1 MTPIVNSIRV
11 DVLIIGAGPS
21 ALMAADHLAHSG
33 RRVVVMEGKPSPARK
48 FLMAG
53 KSGLNVTMD
62 QPHAAFIAAFGPSSN
77 HLAPMIRAF
86 GPEHMMAFVRDVLA
100 QPIFTGSS
108 HRVFPKAMKASP
120 MLRAWLARLA
130 AVDVEIRRN
139 CLWVGWGADGAFR
152 FQTSDGPVDITA
164 NTTVLAVGGASWPK
178 LGSRGEWSAYLAA
191 RGVEM
196 VPFQPMNMGFQ
207 VAWSAHMQPYFGHP
221 LKSLAL
227 TAGPKTLRAEAMI
240 VAKGLEGG
248 GIYALSREMREGAEL
263 TLDLVPDLDVL
274 DVQKRLAHGFA
285 RKDSL
290 SNILRKSLR
299 LDGAKRALLF
309 EMCKPLPQSPEALAA
324 CLKALPISHDG
335 PLGLERA
342 ISCSGGVA
350 WTALDEN
357 LQLRALPNVYCVG
370 EMVDWDAPTGGYL
383 LTACFAMGLWAAR
396 AAA

>member
-1 MTPIVNSIRV
+1 MSAAAPVIHV

-33 RRVVVMEGKPSPARK
+33 RRVVMMEGKPSPARK

-53 KSGLNVTMD
+53 KSGLNLTMD
-62 QPHAAFIAAFGPSSN
+62 QSQEAFIAAFGPASN

-86 GPEHMMAFVRDVLA
+86 GPKDVMAFVRDVLA

-120 MLRAWLARLA
+120 MLRAWLARLD

-139 CLWVGWGADGAFR
+139 CLWVGWGVDGAFR
-152 FQTSDGPVDITA
+152 FQTPDGPVDVTA
-164 NTTVLAVGGASWPK
+164 KTTVLALGGASWPK
-178 LGSRGEWSAYLAA
+178 LGSRGEWTAHLAA
-191 RGVEM
+191 RGVET

-207 VAWSAHMQPYFGHP
+207 VAWSAHMRPYFGHP

-227 TAGPKTLRAEAMI
+227 TAGSKSLRAEAMI

-248 GIYALSREMREGAEL
+248 GIYALSRQMREGAEL
-263 TLDLVPDLDVL
+263 TLDLVPDLDRTE
-274 DVQKRLAHGFA
+274 VQNRLAHGFA
-285 RKDSL
+285 RKDSV
-290 SNILRKSLR
+290 SNILRKALR
-299 LDGAKRALLF
+299 LDGAKRALFF
-309 EMCKPLPQSPEALAA
+309 ELCKPLPASAEALAA
-324 CLKALPISHDG
+324 CLKALPVLHDG
-335 PLGLERA
+335 PFGLERA
-342 ISCSGGVA
+342 ISSSGGVA
-350 WTALDEN
+350 WTALDAN
-357 LQLRALPNVYCVG
+357 LQLHALPNVYCVG

-383 LTACFAMGLWAAR
+383 LSACFAMGLWAAK